1 MKGSDNMLTLFLPDP
16 GCNRWYVVDGK
27 GNKLYYGTKSECRK
41 FIKYMKG
48 ENKNAALGK
57 G

>member
-16 GCNRWYVVDGK
+16 GRNRWYVVDGK
-27 GNKLYYGTKSECRK
+27 GNKLYYGTKNECRK

-48 ENKNAALGK
+48 EKKHAALGK

>member
-1 MKGSDNMLTLFLPDP
+1 MLTLFLPEP
-16 GCNRWYVVDGK
+16 GGNRWYVVDVK

-48 ENKNAALGK
+48 EQKKCNAGEEMISL
-57 G
+57 

>member
-1 MKGSDNMLTLFLPDP
+1 MLTLLHPDP
-16 GCNRWYVVDGK
+16 SRNRWYVVDGK
-27 GNKLYYGTKSECRK
+27 GNKLYYGTRAGCKK

-48 ENKNAALGK
+48 DNKNVALAK